1 MYKMQKIYVSGADM
15 NKKYLVTNVVAP
27 VSLGAIFYYL
37 FSPDTIFVKWID
49 SLFGVSYH
57 IPMNPDSTFLSII
70 RFYLPDF
77 LWAYALMGAVVCFC
91 GYEKGYFFSVILSE
105 ILLEMLQILPGTHG
119 TFDICDIFIEI
130 VANILVIKRIKNTE
144 GELENEKVKSI

>member
-1 MYKMQKIYVSGADM
+1 M
-15 NKKYLVTNVVAP
+15 NKKYFVTNVVAP
-27 VSLGAIFYYL
+27 VSIGAIFYYL
-37 FSPDTIFVKWID
+37 FFPDTIFVKWIE

-57 IPMNPDSTFLSII
+57 ILINPDSVFLKIT

-91 GYEKGYFFSVILSE
+91 GYEKGYFYSVILFE
-105 ILLEMLQILPGTHG
+105 ILLEMLQMLPSTHG
-119 TFDICDIFIEI
+119 TFDICDIFME
-130 VANILVIKRIKNTE
+130 VGANILVIKMIKNTE

>member
-27 VSLGAIFYYL
+27 ISLGAFFYYL

-57 IPMNPDSTFLSII
+57 ILLHPDFAVLKMI

-77 LWAYALMGAVVCFC
+77 LWAYALMGAVACFC
-91 GYEKGYFFSVILSE
+91 GYEKVYFYSVILFE
-105 ILLEMLQILPGTHG
+105 VLLEMLQMLPGPQG

-130 VANILVIKRIKNTE
+130 GANILVIKMIKIQE
-144 GELENEKVKSI
+144 EN

>member
-77 LWAYALMGAVVCFC
+77 LWAYALMGAVACFC
-91 GYEKGYFFSVILSE
+91 GYEKVYFYSVILFE
-105 ILLEMLQILPGTHG
+105 VLLEMLQMLPGPQG

-130 VANILVIKRIKNTE
+130 VATILVIKMIKTQE
-144 GELENEKVKSI
+144 EN